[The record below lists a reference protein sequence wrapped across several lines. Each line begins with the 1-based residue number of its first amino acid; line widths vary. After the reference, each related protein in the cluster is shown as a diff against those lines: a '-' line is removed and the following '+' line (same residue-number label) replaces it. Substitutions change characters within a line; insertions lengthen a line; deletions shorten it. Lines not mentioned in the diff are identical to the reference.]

1 MRNISK
7 LQKKEYMEGIKMV
20 KTKLILGDC
29 LVELKKLKAES
40 VDLIFADPPYN
51 LSGEN
56 HLTVHAGKPVKLDK
70 GDWDKI
76 ENIHE
81 FNLKWIK
88 ECIRVLKPQGT
99 IWISGTLHNHPSI
112 GMALKQLG
120 LWIINDVVWYK
131 PNATPLLS
139 KNRFVPSTEI
149 IWVASK
155 SKKYYFNY
163 GLAKK
168 MNKGKQMRNLWNI
181 KARKHITPHP
191 TEKPEELLERII
203 LIGTKEGDTILDPF
217 MGSGTTGVVAKRYNR
232 NFIGIEI
239 NPEYF
244 KWAKDRIEKTEVK
257 ISLFSDFENPAKQT
271 KIPLMEELK

>member
-1 MRNISK
+1 MP
-7 LQKKEYMEGIKMV
+7 EM
-20 KTKLILGDC
+20 KLILGDC
-29 LVELKKLKAES
+29 LVELKKFEAES

-51 LSGEN
+51 LSGDSY
-56 HLTVHAGKPVKLDK
+56 LTVHSGKPVKLNK

-76 ENIHE
+76 DNIHE

-88 ECIRVLKPQGT
+88 ECIRVLKPYGT

-120 LWIINDVVWYK
+120 LWIINDVIWYK

-139 KNRFVPSTEI
+139 RNRLAPSTEI

-155 SKKYYFNY
+155 NKKYYFNY
-163 GLAKK
+163 NLAKEI
-168 MNKGKQMRNLWNI
+168 NKGKQMRNLWIINA
-181 KARKHITPHP
+181 KRHKTPHP

-203 LIGTKEGDTILDPF
+203 LLGSNRGDVVLDPF
-217 MGSGTTGVVAKRYNR
+217 MGSGTTGVVAKRYDR

-244 KWAKDRIEKTEVK
+244 KWAKERIEKTEAK
-257 ISLFSDFENPAKQT
+257 KNLFEPNLSYVQ
-271 KIPLMEELK
+271 I